1 MLDSSV
7 IGTEMPPP
15 SITFTLGEH
24 RYERSSESRL
34 VPAGALPFP
43 GGLAGAETMR
53 VVEGAVCLY
62 QQAGDGGR
70 RILDILGPGHLVGAF
85 LTDLPACNVAA
96 LTRTRLAGVAAPEEP
111 AMIAA
116 ATRTMLKRAQ
126 SHALLLRSNA
136 VSERV
141 ASCLIDLERQ
151 FGGEFGMGPEG
162 GPEEGPEGGPEGE
175 TTFTLHLTRADLA
188 DWLGLTLTSV
198 SRGLNAFK
206 RAGLIAFDHP
216 KVITICDREG
226 LAVLASG
233 EGEPARRKLP
243 QAASAAEGF

>member
-7 IGTEMPPP
+7 IGIEMPP

-24 RYERSSESRL
+24 RYERSTESRV
-34 VPAGALPFP
+34 VPAGTLPFP
-43 GGLAGAETMR
+43 AGLGSAETMR
-53 VVEGAVCLY
+53 IIEGAVCLY

-85 LTDLPACNVAA
+85 LTDLAACNVLA
-96 LTRTRLAGVAAPEEP
+96 LTRTRLAAVAASEEP
-111 AMIAA
+111 ARVAE

-151 FGGEFGMGPEG
+151 FGGEFGVGAED
-162 GPEEGPEGGPEGE
+162 E

-216 KVITICDREG
+216 KVITIRDREG
-226 LAVLASG
+226 LAALASG
-233 EGEPARRKLP
+233 EGEPARRRLP
-243 QAASAAEGF
+243 QAASPAGGF

>member
-1 MLDSSV
+1 MLDSPV
-7 IGTEMPPP
+7 IGTKMPP

-24 RYERSSESRL
+24 RYERSTESRV
-34 VPAGALPFP
+34 VPAGMLAFP
-43 GGLAGAETMR
+43 AGLGNAETLR
-53 VVEGAVCLY
+53 IVEGAVCLY

-70 RILDILGPGHLVGAF
+70 RILDILGPGHVVGAF
-85 LTDLPACNVAA
+85 LTDLGGCNVLA
-96 LTRTRLAGVAAPEEP
+96 LTRTRLAAVAAPEEP
-111 AMIAA
+111 ARIAE

-126 SHALLLRSNA
+126 SHALLLRGNA

-141 ASCLIDLERQ
+141 ASCLLDLERQ
-151 FGGEFGMGPEG
+151 FGGEFGPGPDD
-162 GPEEGPEGGPEGE
+162 E

-216 KVITICDREG
+216 KVITIRDREG
-226 LAVLASG
+226 LEALASG
-233 EGEPARRKLP
+233 QGEPTRRRLP
-243 QAASAAEGF
+243 QAASPAGGF

>member
-1 MLDSSV
+1 MLDSPV
-7 IGTEMPPP
+7 TGIEMPP

-24 RYERSSESRL
+24 RYERSTESR
-34 VPAGALPFP
+34 VVAAGAPAFA
-43 GGLAGAETMR
+43 GGLGSAETMR
-53 VVEGAVCLY
+53 IVEGAVCLH

-85 LTDLPACNVAA
+85 LTDLAACNVQA
-96 LTRTRLAGVAAPEEP
+96 LTRTRLALVAASEEP
-111 AMIAA
+111 ARIAE

-136 VSERV
+136 VSQRV
-141 ASCLIDLERQ
+141 ASCLLDLSRQ
-151 FGGEFGMGPEG
+151 FGSEFGV
-162 GPEEGPEGGPEGE
+162 GPEEE

-216 KVITICDREG
+216 KVITICDRAG
-226 LAVLASG
+226 LEALASG
-233 EGEPARRKLP
+233 QGEPARRRLP
-243 QAASAAEGF
+243 EATAPEHP